1 MSDYLR
7 LLSFALSYGLG
18 GNSYEFVTTASFA
31 LTIVFFALYL
41 LCIGFGQLG
50 MLTKKKVALLLLV
63 FVCGEM
69 AINTS
74 GMVRGILNDWNYA
87 SRSLFTDP
95 YPSVKQ
101 LVDQADKDNE
111 TFSVWKIWIPFLPMT
126 VSTMVTAVSAC
137 FLQSATATPLVT

>member
-1 MSDYLR
+1 
-7 LLSFALSYGLG
+7 
-18 GNSYEFVTTASFA
+18 
-31 LTIVFFALYL
+31 
-41 LCIGFGQLG
+41 
-50 MLTKKKVALLLLV
+50 
-63 FVCGEM
+63 M

-95 YPSVKQ
+95 YPSIKQ